1 MGNRALR
8 TTVGLAWC
16 CAMAIPRAEA
26 QLAPLL
32 ELQPGTR
39 VRVQAPGVVAG
50 SLEATVVTRARDTV
64 ILATSRGARVPVPLA
79 AITTAEVSRGRS
91 HRDGAV
97 KGLAW
102 GTAVGLATG
111 LLSAVIDDAASATC
125 AGEPCAN
132 DGTPGETV
140 AASFVTGAALGAS
153 IGAIVGAEHWERL
166 TIVTTYIALRPMRR
180 GLAFSLAIPFTIRI
194 GG

>member
-1 MGNRALR
+1 
-8 TTVGLAWC
+8 
-16 CAMAIPRAEA
+16 MAIPRAEA

-39 VRVQAPGVVAG
+39 VRVQAPGVVAS

-64 ILATSRGARVPVPLA
+64 TLTTSRGVPIPVPLA
-79 AITTAEVSRGRS
+79 AITAAEVSRGRS

-111 LLSAVIDDAASATC
+111 LLSAVIDDAASAAC
-125 AGEPCAN
+125 AGEPCASN
-132 DGTPGETV
+132 GTPGEIV
-140 AASFVTGAALGAS
+140 AVSFMTGAALGAS
-153 IGAIVGAEHWERL
+153 IGAIMGVEHWERL
-166 TIVTTYIALRPMRR
+166 TMPTYVAVQPSRA
-180 GLAFSLAIPFTIRI
+180 GLALVVTVQF
-194 GG
+194 